1 MNANVWSR
9 LTAPLVRRIKLLVT
23 RAVVKLVDPA
33 QMMQSLQ
40 IEALAGEVLDNVE
53 HFEPYGHTS
62 HPLNGAEVLLFS
74 VGGRRAHAIAGIVAD
89 RRYRLKNLA
98 AGEVAIYTD
107 EGDSIVLKRGRNIDI
122 TCGTKVTVTAPT
134 VEVVASAK
142 VMLTT
147 PVVECSTDLKVLG
160 TATVVGQ
167 IIGQGGLAVSGG
179 TGAVITGGDVEAD
192 GISLKNHLTTLVQP
206 GTGVSGPP
214 Q

>member
-1 MNANVWSR
+1 MNASVWNR

-107 EGDSIVLKRGRNIDI
+107 EGDSIVLKRGRNIEV
-122 TCGTKVTVTAPT
+122 TAGTAVKVTAPQ
-134 VEVVASAK
+134 VEVTATTK
-142 VMLTT
+142 VILTT
-147 PVVECSTDLKVLG
+147 P
-160 TATVVGQ
+160 
-167 IIGQGGLAVSGG
+167 LAE
-179 TGAVITGGDVEAD
+179 ITGNLNVGGDIVAQGDVTA
-192 GISLKNHLTTLVQP
+192 GTISLQTHLH
-206 GTGVSGPP
+206 GGVSPGGSLTAVP

>member
-53 HFEPYGHTS
+53 HFEPYGYTS

-107 EGDSIVLKRGRNIDI
+107 EGDSIVLKRGRNIEV
-122 TCGTKVTVTAPT
+122 TAGTAVKVTAPQ
-134 VEVVASAK
+134 VEVIATTK
-142 VMLTT
+142 VILTT
-147 PVVECSTDLKVLG
+147 PVAE
-160 TATVVGQ
+160 
-167 IIGQGGLAVSGG
+167 
-179 TGAVITGGDVEAD
+179 ITGNLNVGGNVAAQGDVTA
-192 GISLKNHLTTLVQP
+192 GTISLKTHP
-206 GTGVSGPP
+206 HGGVSPGGSLTGMP